1 MENLRGTLKIDYKC
15 LLSYLIGYWLTR
27 ALTGHTALGPP
38 YTTPHTHTTSQLCFD
53 LNVSQNPLNFKIAFL
68 KIQFDPIV

>member
-15 LLSYLIGYWLTR
+15 FLSYLIGYWQTR
-27 ALTGHTALGPP
+27 AMIGHIGLGSP
-38 YTTPHTHTTSQLCFD
+38 YTTPHTTTPSQLCFD
-53 LNVSQNPLNFKIAFL
+53 FNASQNPQNFKIAFL